1 MENDDRQEKLHQ
13 NANRV
18 TLASERLHQMRMC
31 LLMQSEEKMVG
42 AHTDNNNQK
51 YIHQYQEGL
60 GGGLKDALQ
69 SNTHEIQT
77 LRFQLACKV
86 FDMHRLDIG
95 EQFTSDTTQQQP
107 QHEKTASGVGKISG
121 LPLPHAGPVLYGVI
135 PPEVLSS
142 SLRLVAS
149 LTQLVSCCLG
159 VVLPHPILV
168 YPMECKV
175 CGSMYD
181 GFGGDII
188 DASMNDGCDDEDID
202 GDDHD
207 QNGQLFNLCST
218 CRSDVFTNDTTMMQ
232 SPHHQVKSMPL
243 VSSLSSLSSSS
254 ATSATQTRSKSSLL
268 SFVGSSARRAIS
280 LTSTVTSRAMSHI
293 QPSTSIASDPPSNR
307 PHHHHNPHSAV
318 VGTMQKSTPRFQFHQ
333 GGSTENSLA
342 ITTRR
347 INYASYAY
355 LRENHDTSAT
365 EYVLHPPRWGGG
377 ETSSSS
383 SKSSG
388 GDTVQSPVG
397 RDGVIVKNGT
407 TMTTPIMAQQQ
418 PSTYATREEFHAAE
432 ERFATGL
439 QLLQNDIVALCFRA
453 GVDVPTLWPAES
465 VLLNLHALWCHC
477 RTMDKETGKQ

>member
-1 MENDDRQEKLHQ
+1 
-13 NANRV
+13 
-18 TLASERLHQMRMC
+18 
-31 LLMQSEEKMVG
+31 MQSSENG
-42 AHTDNNNQK
+42 NNTTHND
-51 YIHQYQEGL
+51 ITQYQEGL
-60 GGGLKDALQ
+60 GGGLKDALYC
-69 SNTHEIQT
+69 NTHEIQT

-86 FDMHRLDIG
+86 FEMHRLDIRD
-95 EQFTSDTTQQQP
+95 QYTSNTTSQQQQP
-107 QHEKTASGVGKISG
+107 QHEKTTSGVGKISG

-175 CGSMYD
+175 CGCMYD
-181 GFGGDII
+181 GYGGDII
-188 DASMNDGCDDEDID
+188 DASMNDGCDDEDIA
-202 GDDHD
+202 DDDRD
-207 QNGQLFNLCST
+207 QDGQLFNLCST
-218 CRSDVFTNDTTMMQ
+218 CRSDGLTNDTTMTQ
-232 SPHHQVKSMPL
+232 SPHHP
-243 VSSLSSLSSSS
+243 
-254 ATSATQTRSKSSLL
+254 TSATQTRSKSSLL

-280 LTSTVTSRAMSHI
+280 LTTTVTS
-293 QPSTSIASDPPSNR
+293 PSNH
-307 PHHHHNPHSAV
+307 PYHHDNPHSAV
-318 VGTMQKSTPRFQFHQ
+318 VGTMQKSNARPQFHQ
-333 GGSTENSLA
+333 GGSTDNSIA
-342 ITTRR
+342 ITKRR

-388 GDTVQSPVG
+388 GDTIQSPV
-397 RDGVIVKNGT
+397 T
-407 TMTTPIMAQQQ
+407 TTTTPIMAQQQ

-477 RTMDKETGKQ
+477 RTMGRETGKL

>member
-1 MENDDRQEKLHQ
+1 MENDEREEKLHE

-31 LLMQSEEKMVG
+31 LLMQSSENG
-42 AHTDNNNQK
+42 NNTTHND
-51 YIHQYQEGL
+51 ITQYQEGL
-60 GGGLKDALQ
+60 GGGLKDALYC
-69 SNTHEIQT
+69 NTHEIQT

-86 FDMHRLDIG
+86 FEMHRLDIRD
-95 EQFTSDTTQQQP
+95 QYTSNTTSQQQQP
-107 QHEKTASGVGKISG
+107 QHEKTTSGVGKISG

-175 CGSMYD
+175 CGCMYD
-181 GFGGDII
+181 GYGGDII
-188 DASMNDGCDDEDID
+188 DASMNDGCDDEDIA
-202 GDDHD
+202 DDDRD
-207 QNGQLFNLCST
+207 QDGQLFNLCST
-218 CRSDVFTNDTTMMQ
+218 CRSDGLTNDTTMTQ
-232 SPHHQVKSMPL
+232 SPHHRAKSMPL
-243 VSSLSSLSSSS
+243 VSSLSSSSSSS

-280 LTSTVTSRAMSHI
+280 LTTTVTSRAMSHI
-293 QPSTSIASDPPSNR
+293 QPSTSIASDPPSNH
-307 PHHHHNPHSAV
+307 PYHHDNPHSAV
-318 VGTMQKSTPRFQFHQ
+318 VGTMQKSNACPQFHQ
-333 GGSTENSLA
+333 GGSTDNSIA
-342 ITTRR
+342 ITKRR

-388 GDTVQSPVG
+388 GDTIQSPVG
-397 RDGVIVKNGT
+397 HDGVIVKNVT
-407 TMTTPIMAQQQ
+407 TTTTPIMAQQQ

-477 RTMDKETGKQ
+477 RTMGKETGKL